1 MLELRDYQSDAKAAL
16 YDYLRRKDGNPC
28 VVIPTAGGK
37 SICIASVAADAVN
50 VWRGRV
56 LILAHVKE
64 LVDQNS
70 KELKGLCPDLPVGV
84 YSAGLDR
91 RDTKEPVIVAGIQ
104 SIYNKIDLFEPFD
117 LVMVDEVHMVPPDG
131 VEERLVTSLA
141 VRRHH
146 VDFVDHD
153 EVERLEEVDLVV
165 D

>member
-70 KELKGLCPDLPVGV
+70 EQQGAQGALSRP
-84 YSAGLDR
+84 AR
-91 RDTKEPVIVAGIQ
+91 RRV
-104 SIYNKIDLFEPFD
+104 F
-117 LVMVDEVHMVPPDG
+117 
-131 VEERLVTSLA
+131 
-141 VRRHH
+141 RRT
-146 VDFVDHD
+146 
-153 EVERLEEVDLVV
+153 
-165 D
+165 

>member
-64 LVDQNS
+64 LAR
-70 KELKGLCPDLPVGV
+70 PDVTCHESFV
-84 YSAGLDR
+84 TIERCHD
-91 RDTKEPVIVAGIQ
+91 DE
-104 SIYNKIDLFEPFD
+104 FD
-117 LVMVDEVHMVPPDG
+117 LAA
-131 VEERLVTSLA
+131 VEQL
-141 VRRHH
+141 
-146 VDFVDHD
+146 
-153 EVERLEEVDLVV
+153 
-165 D
+165 